1 MALQETVMAATEET
15 VRDPESLTTNEVRQG
30 ATGFGV
36 RYVLLISTVAALV
49 AMAAAW
55 VLIGQ

>member
-1 MALQETVMAATEET
+1 MALQETVAAATEDP